1 MKKVEL
7 LAPAKNFE
15 TAIAAINS
23 GADAIYI
30 GASDFGARINASN
43 TIESIERLVNYAH
56 KFYVRV
62 HVTINTILNNSELK
76 HAVKL
81 IKKLYSIGVD
91 AIIVQDMALIKASID
106 KQIPSIQLHAST
118 QCNNRTLE
126 KVKFFDKMGISRV
139 ILARELSIKQI
150 EEICKNTH
158 CEIETFIHGA
168 LCVSYSGQCYMSY
181 ANGGRSANRGE
192 CAQPCRKKY
201 SLIDEDGKVYFN
213 NKHLLSLKDFN
224 ASESIEKLI
233 LCGVKSFKIEGRLK
247 DENYVKNVTLYYNNL
262 INNYA
267 ERTSSGKVFTNF
279 EPNLNKTFNRLY
291 TDYFLNKRC
300 ECYNFLTP
308 KSMGEII
315 GKVTKIGDNY
325 IEVLTNKKL
334 NAQDG
339 ICYEYKNEFLGFKIN
354 KLKGSKIYPNKMP
367 TIQIG
372 TALYR
377 NFDSEFEKKLKNSK
391 IKRQIQAQI
400 SICKDKITVCD
411 EDNNT
416 AFIELIDCETAQNPQ
431 KAKLNLEKQLQK
443 SGESDFYINI
453 INFNTSDIPFIPIS
467 KINEIRRKLLDK
479 LMDTR
484 LKNYPKLYQ
493 KELKYCDFPDNKLD
507 YRANILNTEAIKF
520 YENSGCKI
528 SQNAPE
534 GTKIL
539 QKNIELMRCKH
550 CLKYAAN
557 ICTKTGSKTKQL
569 YLMDEQGRKY
579 PLKFD
584 CKNCEMIVLNP

>member
-339 ICYEYKNEFLGFKIN
+339 ICYEYKNEFFGFKIN

-484 LKNYPKLYQ
+484 LKNYPKSYQ